1 MAESAPLKRRVFA
14 FDENISGND
23 TAEIPGESTR
33 PPEAEGV
40 AHVARDLADGP
51 ALPRSRR
58 KPVLVMAGIA
68 IVSAIGVVIIS
79 VNAAPSARSSEPRP
93 PVSNS
98 TPTTI
103 PRYVDDGTLTA
114 PRTYR
119 GGRIELA
126 PPPIG
131 TRPRVTVDEAFA
143 NRGGYAWKS
152 EPRTPHLMLAVAT
165 VADYVA
171 SKSDGTVTPIIDHR
185 LVWVVTYSD
194 VPADDIARA
203 GNTRPG
209 TVVTFPTTTSASAPK
224 ATGYTV
230 LSFVDAATG
239 KPLGASGFA
248 NESPA
253 KCVPVRIVRTS
264 YLSPNGE
271 EAARP
276 SPGAATIYQFADG
289 NQQLVVPEDFDPLRA
304 GDLTLFLFGFPPRP
318 EDPAARTQWE
328 DTYRNYRSAPVG
340 DSTCTDA
347 P

>member
-1 MAESAPLKRRVFA
+1 MARELP
-14 FDENISGND
+14 
-23 TAEIPGESTR
+23 
-33 PPEAEGV
+33 
-40 AHVARDLADGP
+40 DGP

-58 KPVLVMAGIA
+58 KPVLIMAGIA

-79 VNAAPSARSSEPRP
+79 VNAAPSARSSERHP

-103 PRYVDDGTLTA
+103 PRFVDDGTLMA

-119 GGRIELA
+119 SGRIELA

-131 TRPRVTVDEAFA
+131 TRPRVTVDEAYA
-143 NRGGYAWKS
+143 NRGGYGWKS
-152 EPRTPHLMLAVAT
+152 EPPTPHLMLAVAT

-171 SKSDGTVTPIIDHR
+171 SKSAGTVTPIIDHR
-185 LVWVVTYSD
+185 LVWVVTYTD

-209 TVVTFPTTTSASAPK
+209 TVPTFPTTTSVAVPK

-239 KPLGASGFA
+239 KALGASGFA
-248 NESPA
+248 NGPPE
-253 KCVPVRIVRTS
+253 KCEPVKIVRTS
-264 YLSPNGE
+264 YLSPSGE
-271 EAARP
+271 ATTRP
-276 SPGAATIYQFADG
+276 SPGAATIYTFADG
-289 NQQLVVPEDFDPLRA
+289 NTQLVLPADFDPLRA

-328 DTYRNYRSAPVG
+328 NTYRNYRSAPVG
-340 DSTCTDA
+340 DSTCSDA
-347 P
+347 H